1 MTTSAG
7 LAPQSQERKA
17 AEPSPPLIATRLAV
31 PAANR
36 TAPVYKHDAPEG
48 QCTPV
53 AQSYTTVA
61 EETGPH
67 LPSELV
73 SIATH
78 QLSPAAMKRRPWHAM
93 DALVSPPPALLRC
106 CYKCYVQ
113 CTRFCHSPTIVASHT
128 PAVEGIKEND
138 CTTGCQLHPHWTVAP
153 VQESLS
159 GYEGPSALV

>member
-1 MTTSAG
+1 MTTSTG

-17 AEPSPPLIATRLAV
+17 AELSPPIATRLAV
-31 PAANR
+31 PAATDR

-53 AQSYTTVA
+53 AQPYAT

-78 QLSPAAMKRRPWHAM
+78 QPSPAAMKRRPWHAM

-128 PAVEGIKEND
+128 PAVEGSKEND
-138 CTTGCQLHPHWTVAP
+138 CTTGCQLHPQWTTAP